1 MLQEEKKST
10 MRAGAGNSK
19 LQGETHI
26 ISFPWTTNEKE
37 VYICFIDKKLKF

>member
-1 MLQEEKKST
+1 MLQEGKKST
-10 MRAGAGNSK
+10 MRGGGGKGK
-19 LQGETHI
+19 LHGETHI